1 MRILSS
7 DEGVHVA
14 GGMDT
19 VTVTGRRSGLGDPL
33 RFGFLN
39 DIGAYANTHSMLVA
53 VESGRDDRS
62 GDPTRE
68 AADEKAA
75 EVAEKLEEVVVEAS
89 RCGMPV
95 AELFVLEHQQA
106 GPAWEKCFKNLSDS
120 DKSNLKQALD
130 IIAKG
135 FEPSKGYSP
144 TMVAFNLLFKDER
157 EMLKHLANAVAANNG
172 WQFGENLATLSKGG
186 WDSQLILGLIKG
198 VFKTGTR

>member
-1 MRILSS
+1 MRTLSS

-68 AADEKAA
+68 AADVKAA
-75 EVAEKLEEVVVEAS
+75 EVAEKLDEVVVEAS

-95 AELFVLEHQQA
+95 AELFSLESSRS
-106 GPAWEKCFKNLSDS
+106 GEVWGSCFENLSVD
-120 DKSNLKQALD
+120 DKSKLRHALD

-135 FEPSKGYSP
+135 LKPSDSLKPIELAYKALM
-144 TMVAFNLLFKDER
+144 TEDLKMVE
-157 EMLKHLANAVAANNG
+157 HLSAAVAANDG
-172 WQFGENLATLSKGG
+172 HWFGENLATLSKGG
-186 WDSQLILGLIKG
+186 WKSQIIIGLIKG
-198 VFKTGTR
+198 VFKATTR